1 MIIYSPSETLKHL
14 SEAMKY
20 SFRCDQQKM
29 LAGRKVAVRM
39 TSLHHYRQNGYH
51 DQDQDAFMT
60 KAIDKNQTWL
70 PT

>member
-1 MIIYSPSETLKHL
+1 MIIYSPSDTLKHL

-39 TSLHHYRQNGYH
+39 I
-51 DQDQDAFMT
+51 
-60 KAIDKNQTWL
+60 AIIAKMVIMIKIKML
-70 PT
+70 L